1 MKRGVGYCSEGLQQ
15 QAPDGTWTATGKIA
29 RTSPGPCC
37 WFLSD
42 LQPVQP
48 PSTDSNREDP
58 QPSPAPQEGV
68 PEVLASIDS
77 LLAELEASQ
86 QAFAQQ
92 LQQAEQARDEQAA
105 RLQGLEGELAKLKG
119 DRDAADQEKATAQ
132 QSTADLNQQLVAQ
145 AETLQQTQ
153 QARDEQAA
161 RVKDLDSEL
170 SALMAELDFEQRIK
184 TVEEEAKQLETAYDF
199 KIKT

>member
-1 MKRGVGYCSEGLQQ
+1 M
-15 QAPDGTWTATGKIA
+15 
-29 RTSPGPCC
+29 
-37 WFLSD
+37 SD

-161 RVKDLDSEL
+161 RVKDLESEL

>member
-1 MKRGVGYCSEGLQQ
+1 M
-15 QAPDGTWTATGKIA
+15 
-29 RTSPGPCC
+29 
-37 WFLSD
+37 SD
-42 LQPVQP
+42 PQPVQP
-48 PSTDSNREDP
+48 ASTDSNREDP

-68 PEVLASIDS
+68 SEVLASIDS

-105 RLQGLEGELAKLKG
+105 RVQALE
-119 DRDAADQEKATAQ
+119 
-132 QSTADLNQQLVAQ
+132 
-145 AETLQQTQ
+145 
-153 QARDEQAA
+153 
-161 RVKDLDSEL
+161 SEL

-199 KIKT
+199 KLKT